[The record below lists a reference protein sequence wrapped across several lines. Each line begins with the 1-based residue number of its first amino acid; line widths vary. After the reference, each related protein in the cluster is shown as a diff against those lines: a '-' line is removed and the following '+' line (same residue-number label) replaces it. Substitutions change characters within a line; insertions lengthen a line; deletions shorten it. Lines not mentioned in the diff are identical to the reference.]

1 MNLHM
6 LSSETLLPGRRWVRI
21 CWQRVRSDVGT
32 EVGVGLEAELER
44 VVVRSGTELEC
55 MMLAEGGSVYGYK
68 EGVDTASWERVVV
81 TG

>member
-32 EVGVGLEAELER
+32 EDGVGLEAELER
-44 VVVRSGTELEC
+44 VVVGSGTEVEC
-55 MMLAEGGSVYGYK
+55 AMVVERGSVCGYK
-68 EGVDTASWERVVV
+68 EGVDIAS
-81 TG
+81 

>member
-21 CWQRVRSDVGT
+21 CWPRVRSDLGT
-32 EVGVGLEAELER
+32 EVGVGSG
-44 VVVRSGTELEC
+44 SGTELEC
-55 MMLAEGGSVYGYK
+55 MMLVEGGSVYGYK